1 MRGNTEPIYSAPIV
15 TTSLFDLIVIGTGAG
30 GFTPAIRCAKAGWK
44 VAIVDDLPYGGTC
57 ALRGC
62 DPKKILIQAAEVV
75 DWHRRMSPH
84 GVAGSAEIDWPSL
97 MRFKRS
103 FTDPV
108 PERRE
113 KSLSD
118 AGVLTVHGQARFVGL
133 DTLAIGD
140 DQLRGK
146 FFVIATGAR
155 PAPLKIPGETE
166 VRTSTDFLELDELP
180 RRIAFI
186 GAGYISFELAHLSQ
200 RAGAN
205 ATIFGRGT
213 PLSHFDDDLVQNLVQ
228 RTRDLGIDMK
238 LGHDVTSVERV
249 GDQLRVHCS
258 TENGTDFV
266 DVDYVVHGA
275 GRVPNI
281 DGLSPGAANVDVDPK
296 HGVVV
301 NEFLRSVSNESV
313 YAAGDST
320 LPEGSVALTPVA
332 AMEGAVVAS
341 NLLTGNHA
349 RPDYRA
355 IPSVVFTSPPFS
367 SVGLTEA
374 QAREQHLD
382 FVVNAGDT
390 SAWFT
395 NSSVASPY
403 GRFKTLIDAR
413 SDRLL
418 GAHLFGVHAEEVIN
432 LFALAIRNGLKRE
445 DLKHMVPAYPTG
457 SSDVYHMLG

>member
-1 MRGNTEPIYSAPIV
+1 MTDS
-15 TTSLFDLIVIGTGAG
+15 TLFDLIVIGTGAG
-30 GFTPAIRCAKAGWK
+30 GFTPAMKCAKAGWK
-44 VAIVDDLPYGGTC
+44 VAIVDEQPYGGTC

-75 DWHRRMSPH
+75 DWHRRMSSH
-84 GVAGSAEIDWPSL
+84 GIVGSAEIDWPAL

-108 PERRE
+108 PDRRE
-113 KSLSD
+113 KALRD
-118 AGVLTVHGQARFVGL
+118 AGVLTFHGEVRFLGR
-133 DTLAIGD
+133 DALAVGD
-140 DQLRGK
+140 DQVRGK

-155 PAPLKIPGETE
+155 PAPLRIPGETE
-166 VRTSTDFLELDELP
+166 VRTSTDFLELDDLP
-180 RRIAFI
+180 RRIAFV
-186 GAGYISFELAHLSQ
+186 GAGYISFELAHLSR

-205 ATIFGRGT
+205 TTIFGRGN
-213 PLSHFDDDLVQNLVQ
+213 PLSRFDRDLVQNLVQ

-238 LGHDVTSVERV
+238 LGHDVTSVERI

-258 TENGTDFV
+258 TENGTDSV

-275 GRVPNI
+275 GRIPNV
-281 DGLSPGAANVDVDPK
+281 DGLSPGAANIEVDPK
-296 HGVVV
+296 HGVIV
-301 NEFLRSVSNESV
+301 NEFLQSVSNESV

-320 LPEGSVALTPVA
+320 LPEGSVALTPVG

-355 IPSVVFTSPPFS
+355 IPSVVFTSPPLS

-374 QAREQHLD
+374 IAREQQLD
-382 FVVNAGDT
+382 FVVNAGET

-403 GRFKTLIDAR
+403 GSFKTLIDAR
-413 SDRLL
+413 TDRLL

-432 LFALAIRNGLKRE
+432 VFALAIRSGLKRE
-445 DLKHMVPAYPTG
+445 DLKHMVPAYPTS
-457 SSDVYHMLG
+457 SSDIHHMLG

>member
-1 MRGNTEPIYSAPIV
+1 V
-15 TTSLFDLIVIGTGAG
+15 TDSTLFDLIVIGTGAG
-30 GFTPAIRCAKAGWK
+30 GYTPAMKCAKAGWK
-44 VAIVDDLPYGGTC
+44 VAIVDEQPFGGTC

-75 DWHRRMSPH
+75 DWHQRMSPH
-84 GVAGSAEIDWPSL
+84 GVIGSAKIDWPSL

-108 PERRE
+108 PDRRE
-113 KSLSD
+113 KALRD
-118 AGVLTVHGQARFVGL
+118 AGVLTFHGAARFVGG

-146 FFVIATGAR
+146 FFVIAAGAR
-155 PAPLKIPGETE
+155 PATLKIPGEEE
-166 VRTSTDFLELDELP
+166 VRTSTDFLELDALP

-200 RAGAN
+200 RAGAQ

-228 RTRDLGIDMK
+228 RTRELGIDAK
-238 LGHDVTSVERV
+238 LGHDVTSVERI
-249 GDQLRVHCS
+249 GDGLRVHCS

-275 GRVPNI
+275 GRIPNI
-281 DGLSPGAANVDVDPK
+281 DGLSPGAANIEADPK
-296 HGVVV
+296 HGVIV
-301 NEFLRSVSNESV
+301 NEFLQSVSNASV

-349 RPDYRA
+349 RADYYA
-355 IPSVVFTSPPFS
+355 IPSVVFTSPPLS

-374 QAREQHLD
+374 KAREQQLD
-382 FVVNAGDT
+382 FVVNTGDT

-403 GRFKTLIDAR
+403 GRFKTLIDAHT
-413 SDRLL
+413 DRLL

-432 LFALAIRNGLKRE
+432 LFALAMKNGLKRE
-445 DLKHMVPAYPTG
+445 DLKHMVPAYPTS